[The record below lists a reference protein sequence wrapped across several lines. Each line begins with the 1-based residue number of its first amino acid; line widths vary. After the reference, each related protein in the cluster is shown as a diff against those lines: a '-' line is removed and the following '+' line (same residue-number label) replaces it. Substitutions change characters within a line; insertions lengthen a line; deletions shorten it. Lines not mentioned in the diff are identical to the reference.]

1 MSGKSPPYSTTDSG
15 VGIAK
20 HPIEKCRRM
29 KGHHMNLW
37 QEYKR
42 PTSVAEAV
50 QALASAP
57 GPALPIAGGTD
68 LILDLRQ
75 GNHLPIHTL
84 IDLTFIPEMSALEM
98 RGDSL
103 YIGAA
108 VPVSRVARDPL
119 VGAHAQALTEAA
131 NLIAGPQVRNT
142 ATLGGNVAHAL
153 PAADGTIALTAL
165 DAIAEVAGAS
175 GTRKMP
181 FTSLFLGPGKSAID
195 KTKEII
201 VGFHI
206 PVKTSEV
213 SETSEVLRA
222 SSCFKRIMRPQGVA
236 LPILN
241 CAVWLERSGEVVN
254 DIHIAI
260 GPGGPVP
267 FRTTDAESAL
277 RGQPLTDAA
286 LTRALDALLAQAK
299 FRDSA
304 RRASADYRRHIVVGL
319 FKDVLETA
327 WKRAEQD

>member
-1 MSGKSPPYSTTDSG
+1 
-15 VGIAK
+15 
-20 HPIEKCRRM
+20 
-29 KGHHMNLW
+29 MNLW

-42 PTSVAEAV
+42 PASVAEAI
-50 QALASAP
+50 QNLTSAQ

-68 LILDLRQ
+68 LMLDLRQ
-75 GNHLPIHTL
+75 GNHPPVHTL
-84 IDLTFIPEMSALEM
+84 VDLTFIPEMSALEL

-119 VGAHAQALTEAA
+119 VAAHAQALTEAS

-165 DAIAEVAGAS
+165 DAVAEVASVS

-195 KTKEII
+195 KTKELI

-206 PVKTSEV
+206 PIANLQSPT
-213 SETSEVLRA
+213 A
-222 SSCFKRIMRPQGVA
+222 SCFKRIMRPQGVA

-241 CAVWLERSGEVVN
+241 CAVWLARTG
-254 DIHIAI
+254 DIVKDIRIAI

-267 FRTTDAESAL
+267 FRATDAESTL
-277 RGQPLTDAA
+277 RGQSLTEESFCSAI
-286 LTRALDALLAQAK
+286 DALLAQAK

-304 RRASADYRRHIVVGL
+304 RRASANYRRHIVGGL

-327 WKRAEQD
+327 WGRAN